1 MAANY
6 VKQGLSLTFV
16 NTGAEIKSGDVV
28 VVGNLIGVAEVDIP
42 ATTGTGTVAISGVF
56 TMPKVTGSAWT
67 QGAGLLYDVSA
78 AKFDVGTA
86 TADTGDISGCCV
98 AANAALSAANT
109 GLVLLNIGVGTVN

>member
-16 NTGAEIKSGDVV
+16 NTGTEIKSGDVV
-28 VVGNLIGVAEVDIP
+28 VVSNLIGVAEVDIP
-42 ATTGTGTVAISGVF
+42 ATTGSGTVAISGVF
-56 TMPKVTGSAWT
+56 TVPKVTGSAWT
-67 QGAGLLYDVSA
+67 QGAELLYDVSA

-98 AANAALSAANT
+98 AASAALSADNF
-109 GLVLLNIGVGTVN
+109 GKVLLNVGMGIIN